1 MDVIQVDWCNFKAI
15 VEMVGDDLTDII
27 GQREEAQLLEL
38 NPISVDEDKE
48 SVDRIKESVKA
59 MDLFR
64 FFINYLW

>member
-1 MDVIQVDWCNFKAI
+1 
-15 VEMVGDDLTDII
+15 MVGDDLTDII